1 LTSWKPFS
9 TQPICKAW
17 IAADA
22 PEDYVNGTRLG
33 NSMLGLTVQD
43 IEVGFEEVEVE
54 LEEGV
59 FSSLSMLQ
67 RSSQVFAWKKSE
79 LALVE

>member
-1 LTSWKPFS
+1 M
-9 TQPICKAW
+9 CKAW

-22 PEDYVNGTRLG
+22 PDDCVNGMRLG
-33 NSMLGLTVQD
+33 NSMLGLTVEN
-43 IEVGFEEVEVE
+43 IEVGFEEEEVE

-59 FSSLSMLQ
+59 FRSLSMLQ